1 MQLTG
6 RRNYTDWSRRLGMDL
21 VGNPR
26 AVESPEVAAK
36 ILVGGM
42 MQGTFTGRGL
52 GSYINGNGTD
62 FVNARR
68 TVNGTDRSGHI
79 AGIAQNLMR
88 AL

>member
-1 MQLTG
+1 
-6 RRNYTDWSRRLGMDL
+6 
-21 VGNPR
+21 
-26 AVESPEVAAK
+26 
-36 ILVGGM
+36 